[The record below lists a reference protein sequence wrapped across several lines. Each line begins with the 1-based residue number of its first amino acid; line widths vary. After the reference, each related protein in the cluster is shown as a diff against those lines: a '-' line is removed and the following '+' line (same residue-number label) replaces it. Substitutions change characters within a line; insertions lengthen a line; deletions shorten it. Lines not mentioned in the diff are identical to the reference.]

1 MGHSLGHTPM
11 RLPHYL
17 IRRPGGYAFRLVV
30 PQRLRPLFGRTVV
43 KHALHTHDPAIAQA
57 WALTLARRYQV
68 AFQEAARGHAMK
80 VSDAQLRRIT
90 GKTASEIDEI
100 GRVLPDDGTEAKPAE
115 PSSRDA
121 SPDDE
126 LADALG
132 LADGRTR
139 KDWSVMDAYGR
150 RMEGKDTDDPDA
162 DLRRQ
167 FAASQHLESL
177 PPPAGA
183 VAAAPAP
190 AAALPDVSD
199 MLPKGTPQGIKS
211 KSLKAAADDWM
222 KLIVV
227 ELPQLNQK
235 KHRQTH
241 RRTIDLFIASAGP
254 RTLVHT
260 IDWGTCSDFFQGR
273 LVAVEA
279 STATNEQA
287 CLVKFFE
294 WAVKAKHYPRDWRN
308 PAEGHV
314 HFSKKDKREASKRDG
329 FQAFDLAQLRKLF
342 KPTNFVRLK
351 GTRNRWMA
359 ILGLYSGARA
369 KELALLELLD
379 VGPDAVEGVPV
390 LDFNLMGEFKTLKTE
405 ASPRKTPIHP
415 DLIALGLMERVD
427 ALRASGQ
434 TLLFPGLNM
443 YAVNGPSAA
452 PQRAFTRYRQALNI
466 KPRTGL
472 MGLHSFRDTAIGALK
487 AVKVGQAW
495 REEYVGHDKTER
507 KSVKD
512 TPHGTAYDVETLAA
526 LADVCHP
533 PLNWAEKGVIDIA
546 ALRPLLLEGLD
557 NDGADD
563 LDEGDPDDDA

>member
-1 MGHSLGHTPM
+1 M

-17 IRRPGGYAFRLVV
+17 IRRPGGYAFRFVV
-30 PQRLRPLFGRTVV
+30 PLRLRPVFGRTVI

-100 GRVLPDDGTEAKPAE
+100 GRVLPDDGTEAKPAQ
-115 PSSRDA
+115 PSSHDA

-132 LADGRTR
+132 LTDGRTR

-150 RMEGKDTDDPDA
+150 RLEGKDTDDPDA

-177 PPPAGA
+177 PPPAGSVA
-183 VAAAPAP
+183 AAAAPAP
-190 AAALPDVSD
+190 ALPDVSD
-199 MLPKGTPQGIKS
+199 MLPKGAPQGIKP

-222 KLIVV
+222 KLIAV
-227 ELPQLNQK
+227 ENPQPNQK
-235 KHRQTH
+235 KNRNAH
-241 RRTIDLFIASAGP
+241 RRTIDLFTASAGP

-260 IDWGTCSDFFQGR
+260 IDWGTCSTFFQAR
-273 LVAVEA
+273 LAALEA
-279 STATNEQA
+279 STVSNEQA

-308 PAEGHV
+308 PAVGHV
-314 HFSKKDKREASKRDG
+314 HYSKKDKRTASQRDG

-342 KPTNFVRLK
+342 KPANFARLK

-359 ILGLYSGARA
+359 VLGLYSGARA
-369 KELALLELLD
+369 KELTLLELLD
-379 VGPDAVEGVPV
+379 VGPDKVEGVPV

-427 ALRASGQ
+427 ALRASGHTQ
-434 TLLFPGLNM
+434 LFPGLNM
-443 YAVNGPSAA
+443 DAVNGPSAA
-452 PQRAFTRYRQALNI
+452 AQRAFTRYRQALNI

-487 AVKVGQAW
+487 VAKVGQAW

-507 KSVKD
+507 KSAKD

-526 LADVCHP
+526 LAEVCHP
-533 PLNWAEKGVIDIA
+533 PLNWAEKGVIDIV

-557 NDGADD
+557 HEGADD
-563 LDEGDPDDDA
+563 QDEGDPDGGEE